1 MSYHGAFIGFIIA
14 SILFC
19 KRKNI
24 NFWFIT
30 DIAVLG
36 VSAAYVFGR
45 IGNFFNQELVGR
57 VTDVSWGI
65 YVDGILRHPFS
76 TIRGVF
82 RGNCSI
88 FNTCLL

>member
-36 VSAAYVFGR
+36 VSAAYVFE
-45 IGNFFNQELVGR
+45 ELE
-57 VTDVSWGI
+57 TSLI
-65 YVDGILRHPFS
+65 KSL
-76 TIRGVF
+76 
-82 RGNCSI
+82 
-88 FNTCLL
+88 